1 MSLTGMSGCGRI
13 RLFED
18 FTGEELPVAVA
29 VAAEAAAGYGI
40 GPYKLAGD
48 TAETDTGF
56 VTVSKANGFIRLSG
70 NNEDGK
76 GASIGTNVCFS
87 PVLNGPLVL
96 EARLELAALTAR
108 NVFVGFATANAA
120 DVAEPAT
127 ALTVTI
133 TKVVPCVGFLLDSQL
148 TSATYW
154 HMPYILATDT
164 TQTSTGVIA
173 SQAAVAAECDVLRI
187 EVDPNGTARWFI
199 NGKLEQTKASAATT
213 TTLLAGFVGVFG
225 TTTTAA
231 DLDLDYLLIE
241 ANRDW
246 TR

>member
-29 VAAEAAAGYGI
+29 VVAEAAAGYGI

-127 ALTVTI
+127 ATTVTI